1 MNSAFP
7 FENLPPEELLA
18 WFKAAWQEQARPDF
32 TQVANSWA
40 GEDRDQVIAE
50 LIKVDLE
57 QRWQKFED
65 SGETAGSIP
74 EDIPTAA
81 LTQTPPSIG
90 LPAFPQVEDYFA
102 SLETPLTEVPQDLLL
117 FEFQVRQQ
125 YGDSPTA
132 GEFAESHRIDKEE
145 TLRTLTE
152 LDTQHVQTR
161 MSTSA
166 PRIPGFER
174 LSPIGKGGMGVVYR
188 AWQVRLG
195 RWVAL
200 KVMPPHLAE
209 LQDAQLRFEREV
221 FAAGMLKHAN
231 VATAYDAG
239 EADGQQYLAIE
250 LVNGRDLHRICREDG
265 PLPVETALRYVQ
277 QAAAGLGHVHSR
289 GIVHRDIK
297 PSNLMLDEN
306 DGNVRVLDFGLA
318 RFENKDLD
326 ADGIQESMTQSGATM
341 GTVDY
346 MAPEQAEDVK
356 SADERAD
363 VYSLGC
369 TMFTLLT
376 GQSMFPGGSM
386 VNRITAHATKPR
398 PSMRLVRSEIP
409 ESVEVIYTKATA
421 RDPKDRFQTMA
432 ELEAALAAEVTAIS
446 PGEDPGSAQ
455 TKPSRSGVPVGLLAG
470 VLLLVTSVALGI
482 HYFQGDDNAEP
493 PPDGE
498 TQAGAETGEE
508 HQPQISSTDSDGK
521 PKESAPTEAAEEAVT
536 PTDEEFLPG
545 LVSQPASFPEIGRW
559 QLAFREPATHSR
571 FAEFNPDGTR
581 VACAEVD
588 GLVRVRDAKTAEVLQ
603 ILPGHR
609 ATCRGIGWNRDG
621 SILASSS
628 MDQTVRIWSQ
638 PDGRLLRSF
647 VVAPQGAILGPSFSP
662 VADEIATTTWDSGL
676 RLWTTGG
683 DLIAETGRVQAQ
695 LFTPAWSP
703 DGKWIAAGFDA
714 SGLQLYP
721 RTADGLGDPISI
733 GPEGVGIRRA
743 KWNAT
748 GDALALAGEKTLY
761 VLRRDGDQWQTL
773 SMVDGH
779 FAEITM
785 LAWEGDHLWTGAY
798 DGYVRKWSTSGE
810 ITRVEYEVQKGCYA
824 RSRSSSGQFAIGDG
838 RYGFSL
844 KRFGEDVITTGSL
857 TRRLQNLAVSPS
869 GSRYAVALSDPGD
882 DYVAADSRIHVF
894 SKTGQPLADFEG
906 RNAVAF
912 LDDDIVLAPATD
924 NIVVRFQLPDS
935 ELEATPETW
944 GEFAKPTRSI
954 AVSRTGQVAIGLANG
969 ELHVLDREGMLVRE
983 VSRRSYGDFGLGWSS
998 TGWLA
1003 ASYGLG
1009 AGQLWAADGK
1019 ECWPKAPSSPE
1030 SSDWTASSVQV
1041 IEIFAWHPTE
1051 NVLAGGTVNHFVS
1064 FWAGGR
1070 PLGNENRLNIYPMM
1084 AREIAWSL
1092 DGTKLAV
1099 IGMRGNVRL
1108 FARTGGSVSE
1118 TAWTNGFLQDIVWS
1132 SDGKLITLADE
1143 NGTLRRFRVEQTGK
1157 QDEDAKPFRLVPES
1171 STLFLPGR
1179 QTITLK
1185 PDGTIPEL
1193 PDEESSH
1200 LVYLIEKEDG
1210 RYEMLSQQQFRK
1222 RLAQTSKLGI

>member
-1 MNSAFP
+1 MNSPSP
-7 FENLPPEELLA
+7 FENLAPEELLA
-18 WFKAAWQEQARPDF
+18 WFKAAWQEQAEPDF

-40 GEDRDQVIAE
+40 GEDRDRVIAD

-57 QRWQKFED
+57 HRWQKFAD
-65 SGETAGSIP
+65 TGETGGSIP

-102 SLETPLTEVPQDLLL
+102 SLETPPTEVPDDLLL
-117 FEFQVRQQ
+117 FEFQIRQR

-132 GEFAESHRIDKEE
+132 GEFAESHRIDEEE

-152 LDTQHVQTR
+152 LDTQHVKTR

-166 PRIPGFER
+166 PQIPGFER

-265 PLPVETALRYVQ
+265 PLPVETALRFVQ

-318 RFENKDLD
+318 RFGNKDLD

-409 ESVEVIYTKATA
+409 ESVEAIYTKATA
-421 RDPKDRFQTMA
+421 RDPQDRFQTMA
-432 ELEAALAAEVTAIS
+432 EFEAALSAEVAALS
-446 PGEDPGSAQ
+446 PGDDAL
-455 TKPSRSGVPVGLLAG
+455 TKPSRSGAPVGLLAG
-470 VLLLVTSVALGI
+470 VLVLVASVAFGI
-482 HYFQGDDNAEP
+482 HYFHDDDDNAGP
-493 PPDGE
+493 TPDGE
-498 TQAGAETGEE
+498 TRTGRETGEE
-508 HQPQISSTDSDGK
+508 HQPQIVSNDSDGR
-521 PKESAPTEAAEEAVT
+521 PKEPSPSEGTTAETVPPAEG
-536 PTDEEFLPG
+536 DHLPG
-545 LVSQPASFPEIGRW
+545 LVPRPTAFPGIGRW

-571 FAEFNPDGTR
+571 FAEFNLDGTR

-588 GLVRVRDAKTAEVLQ
+588 GLVRVRDAKTAEILQ

-609 ATCRGIGWNRDG
+609 AMCRGIGWSRDG
-621 SILASSS
+621 SLLASSS
-628 MDQTVRIWSQ
+628 MDQTVRVWSQ
-638 PDGRLLRSF
+638 PDGRLLHSF
-647 VVAPQGAILGPSFSP
+647 VVAPEGAISGPSFSP
-662 VADEIATTTWDSGL
+662 VAGEIATTTWDTGL
-676 RLWTTGG
+676 RIWTPEGE
-683 DLIAETGRVQAQ
+683 LIAETGRLETQF
-695 LFTPAWSP
+695 FTPAWSP
-703 DGKWIAAGFDA
+703 DGKWIAASFDA
-714 SGLQLYP
+714 SGMQLYP
-721 RTADGLGDPISI
+721 RTDDGLGDPISV
-733 GPEGVGIRRA
+733 GPPGFGIRRA

-748 GDALALAGEKTLY
+748 GDVLALAGEKTLY
-761 VLRRDGDQWQTL
+761 VLKRNGDQWQTL
-773 SMVDGH
+773 GPVDGH

-824 RSRSSSGQFAIGDG
+824 RSRSSSGQFANGDG

-857 TRRLQNLAVSPS
+857 TRRLRNLAMSPS
-869 GSRYAVALSDPGD
+869 GSRYAVAFSDPGD
-882 DYVAADSRIHVF
+882 DYVAADSRIHVL
-894 SKTGQPLADFEG
+894 SKSGQPLASFEG
-906 RNAVAF
+906 RDSVAF
-912 LDDDIVLAPATD
+912 LEEDVLLAPATD

-935 ELEATPETW
+935 EFEAAPETW
-944 GEFAKPTRSI
+944 GEFAKPSRSI
-954 AVSRTGQVAIGLANG
+954 AVSKTGQVAVGLANG
-969 ELHVLDREGMLVRE
+969 ELQILDRDGILDREL
-983 VSRRSYGDFGLGWSS
+983 SPRSYGDFGLGWSS

-1009 AGQLWAADGK
+1009 AGQLWAADGTA
-1019 ECWPKAPSSPE
+1019 CWPKAPSSPP
-1030 SSDWTASSVQV
+1030 SSRWTASQVQV
-1041 IEIFAWHPTE
+1041 IEVFAWHPTE
-1051 NVLAGGTVNHFVS
+1051 NVLAGGISGPYVS

-1070 PLGNENRLNIYPMM
+1070 PLGQENRLRTYPMH
-1084 AREIAWSL
+1084 AHDLVWSP

-1099 IGMRGNVRL
+1099 IGNRGNLRL

-1118 TAWTNGFLQDIVWS
+1118 TAWTSGYLQDIAWS
-1132 SDGKLITLADE
+1132 PDGELITLADE
-1143 NGTLRRFRVEQTGK
+1143 NGTLRRFRVEQTADK
-1157 QDEDAKPFRLVPES
+1157 VVEEAKPFRLVPES

-1179 QTITLK
+1179 QTITLE
-1185 PDGTIPEL
+1185 PDGKIPEL

-1200 LVYLIEKEDG
+1200 LVYLMEKEDG
-1210 RYEMLSQQQFRK
+1210 RYEMLTQQQFRK
-1222 RLAQTSKLGI
+1222 RLARTAKPGI

>member
-1 MNSAFP
+1 MNSPSP
-7 FENLPPEELLA
+7 FESLPPEELLA
-18 WFKAAWQEQARPDF
+18 WFKAAWQDQVGPDF
-32 TQVANSWA
+32 TQVANSWT
-40 GEDRDQVIAE
+40 GEDRDRVIAE

-57 QRWQKFED
+57 QRWQKFGD
-65 SGETAGSIP
+65 TAETAGST
-74 EDIPTAA
+74 EEEIPTAA
-81 LTQTPPSIG
+81 VTQTPPSIG
-90 LPAFPQVEDYFA
+90 LPAFPQVEDYLA
-102 SLETPLTEVPQDLLL
+102 SLETPPTEVPEDLLL

-132 GEFAESHRIDKEE
+132 GEFAESHRIDEEE

-152 LDTQHVQTR
+152 LHSQHTQTR
-161 MSTSA
+161 TLTSA
-166 PRIPGFER
+166 PQIPGFER

-239 EADGQQYLAIE
+239 EVDGQQYLAIE
-250 LVNGRDLHRICREDG
+250 LVNGRDLHRICREDES
-265 PLPVETALRYVQ
+265 LPVETALRYVQ

-297 PSNLMLDEN
+297 PSNLMLDET

-398 PSMRLVRSEIP
+398 PSMRLLRSEIP
-409 ESVEVIYTKATA
+409 ESVEALYTKATA
-421 RDPKDRFQTMA
+421 RDPQDRFQTMA
-432 ELEAALAAEVTAIS
+432 EFEAALSAEVAALA
-446 PGEDPGSAQ
+446 PGDDAL
-455 TKPSRSGVPVGLLAG
+455 TKPSRTGALVGLLAG
-470 VLLLVTSVALGI
+470 VLVLVASVAFGI
-482 HYFQGDDNAEP
+482 HYFQDDDDNAGP
-493 PPDGE
+493 TPNGE
-498 TQAGAETGEE
+498 TQQGGETGEE
-508 HQPQISSTDSDGK
+508 QEPQVVSTDPDGQSRE
-521 PKESAPTEAAEEAVT
+521 PSPTEESVP
-536 PTDEEFLPG
+536 PTDDEYLPG
-545 LVSQPASFPEIGRW
+545 LVPRPAHFPGIGRW

-571 FAEFNPDGTR
+571 FAEFNPNGTR

-588 GLVRVRDAKTAEVLQ
+588 GLVRVRDAKTAEILQ

-609 ATCRGIGWNRDG
+609 AMCRGIGWSRDG
-621 SILASSS
+621 SLLASSS
-628 MDQTVRIWSQ
+628 MDQTVRVWSQ
-638 PDGRLLRSF
+638 PDGRLLHSF
-647 VVAPQGAILGPSFSP
+647 VVAPEGAISGPSFSP
-662 VADEIATTTWDSGL
+662 VAGEIATTTWDTGL
-676 RLWTTGG
+676 RIWTAKGE
-683 DLIAETGRVQAQ
+683 LIAETGRLEAQ
-695 LFTPAWSP
+695 FFTPAWSP
-703 DGKWIAAGFDA
+703 DGKWIAASFDP
-714 SGLQLYP
+714 SGTQLYP
-721 RTADGLGDPISI
+721 RTEDGLGNPISV
-733 GPEGVGIRRA
+733 GPPGVGIRRA

-761 VLRRDGDQWQTL
+761 VLKRDGDQWQTL
-773 SMVDGH
+773 GPVDGH

-798 DGYVRKWSTSGE
+798 DGYLRKWSTSGE
-810 ITRVEYEVQKGCYA
+810 ITRVDYELQKGCYA

-844 KRFGEDVITTGSL
+844 KRFGEELITTGSM
-857 TRRLQNLAVSPS
+857 TRRVQELAVSPS

-882 DYVAADSRIHVF
+882 DYVAADSRIHVL
-894 SKTGQPLADFEG
+894 SKSGQPLADFAG
-906 RNAVAF
+906 RDSVAF
-912 LDDDIVLAPATD
+912 LDDDVLLAPATD
-924 NIVVRFQLPDS
+924 NIVVRFQLPDD

-944 GEFAKPTRSI
+944 NEFANPSRSV
-954 AVSRTGQVAIGLANG
+954 AVSKTGQVAVGLVNG
-969 ELHVLDREGMLVRE
+969 ELHVLNREGMPVRE
-983 VSRRSYGDFGLGWSS
+983 VSLHSYGDFGLGWSS

-1003 ASYGLG
+1003 TSYGLG
-1009 AGQLWAADGK
+1009 AGQLRAADGTA
-1019 ECWPKAPSSPE
+1019 CWPKAPSSPA
-1030 SSDWTASSVQV
+1030 SSDWTASTVQV
-1041 IEIFAWHPTE
+1041 IEVFAWHPTE
-1051 NVLAGGTVNHFVS
+1051 NVLAGGISGPYVS

-1070 PLGNENRLNIYPMM
+1070 PLGQENRLRTYPMH
-1084 AREIAWSL
+1084 ARDLVWSP

-1099 IGMRGNVRL
+1099 IGNRGNLRL
-1108 FARTGGSVSE
+1108 FARTGGSLSE
-1118 TAWTNGFLQDIVWS
+1118 AVWTSGYLQDITWS
-1132 SDGKLITLADE
+1132 PDGSLISLADE
-1143 NGTLRRFRVEQTGK
+1143 NGTLRRFRVEKTADK
-1157 QDEDAKPFRLVPES
+1157 QDENAKPLRLVPES
-1171 STLFLPGR
+1171 LTLFLPAR
-1179 QTITLK
+1179 QTVTLE
-1185 PDGTIPEL
+1185 PDGKIPDL
-1193 PDEESSH
+1193 PDEMSSH
-1200 LVYLIEKEDG
+1200 IVYFVEKDEG
-1210 RYEMLSQQQFRK
+1210 QYEMLTQQQFRK
-1222 RLAQTSKLGI
+1222 RVSEAAKPGI